1 MGEAMDKTPAQLT
14 QEIHEATRDFS
25 SSLRHLAEEAGQ
37 RLTEGQGDDALKKAF
52 RYATYILGFIE
63 TQKPS

>member
-1 MGEAMDKTPAQLT
+1 MDKTPTQLT

-25 SSLRHLAEEAGQ
+25 SSLRHLAKEAD
-37 RLTEGQGDDALKKAF
+37 RCLTEGQGDDALKKAF

-63 TQKPS
+63 SGKFQ